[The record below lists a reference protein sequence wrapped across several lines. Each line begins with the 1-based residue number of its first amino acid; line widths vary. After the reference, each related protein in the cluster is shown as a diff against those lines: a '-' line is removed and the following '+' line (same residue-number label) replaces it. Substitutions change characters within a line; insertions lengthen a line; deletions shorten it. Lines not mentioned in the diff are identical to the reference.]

1 MEQSNGNAHPEKIK
15 KALAV
20 VLEKLNIW
28 YIAMTSNFELLSKDN
43 TFIKVSSTIFSD
55 NIFTTYGDL

>member
-20 VLEKLNIW
+20 VLEKLNI
-28 YIAMTSNFELLSKDN
+28 
-43 TFIKVSSTIFSD
+43 
-55 NIFTTYGDL
+55 